1 MKIAV
6 QAAIKDIEDELEAVR
21 EKVRLSVMEV
31 AQRTIAKLTEMD
43 SELAG
48 QLNPTFKA
56 EPKWDGFKLTLT
68 GDNDIPINKRGSGVR
83 RLILLNFF
91 RAEAERRRETADSR
105 RVIYAIEEPE
115 SSQHPDNQT
124 MLIRALLELSIDPN
138 TQVLLTR
145 LIHGVG
151 YEGLAG
157 VA

>member
-1 MKIAV
+1 MP
-6 QAAIKDIEDELEAVR
+6 
-21 EKVRLSVMEV
+21 VMPPV
-31 AQRTIAKLTEMD
+31 SPMLAKSAGTIPPDA
-43 SELAG
+43 SY
-48 QLNPTFKA
+48 

-124 MLIRALLELSIDPN
+124 MLIRALLELSIA
-138 TQVLLTR
+138 LR
-145 LIHGVG
+145 LFF
-151 YEGLAG
+151 EARD
-157 VA
+157 